1 MFIFE
6 KLLCLYII
14 FRIFLFPLILKPIP
28 LSINNAP
35 FSCFWFEILIP
46 PFPKT
51 QALGFVASFSETLSW
66 QRGVRKCWGFLPTF
80 STNPGYVYFAAIGA
94 VPSPFDCYLC
104 NRGLKT
110 LQVRM
115 QKHFENGM
123 AVAQFLESHP
133 LVEKVIYPGMLIWV
147 LSTYSWDCKA

>member
-1 MFIFE
+1 MD
-6 KLLCLYII
+6 
-14 FRIFLFPLILKPIP
+14 
-28 LSINNAP
+28 
-35 FSCFWFEILIP
+35 
-46 PFPKT
+46 
-51 QALGFVASFSETLSW
+51 FVASFSETLSW
-66 QRGVRKCWGFLPTF
+66 KRGVRKCWAFLPTF
-80 STNPGYVYFAAIGA
+80 NTNPGYVCFAAIGA

-133 LVEKVIYPGMLIWV
+133 LVEKVIYPGRLVWF
-147 LSTYSWDCKA
+147 LSTYSWDCKAYPKHPVYVTFICKLGAFIYFHVVH